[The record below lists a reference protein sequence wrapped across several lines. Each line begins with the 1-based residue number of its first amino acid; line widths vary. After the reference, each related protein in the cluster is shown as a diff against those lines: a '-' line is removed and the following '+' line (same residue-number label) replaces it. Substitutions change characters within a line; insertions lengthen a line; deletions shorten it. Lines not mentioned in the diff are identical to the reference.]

1 MDSYGV
7 LAEYY
12 DSLTTD
18 VDYENWADFLE
29 KLFARSGGE
38 IRSVVDL
45 GCGTASM
52 SAERSTPV
60 SSSVTGCST

>member
-1 MDSYGV
+1 MESYGV

-29 KLFARSGGE
+29 KLFARSGEE
-38 IRSVVDL
+38 ITRVETLV
-45 GCGTASM
+45 
-52 SAERSTPV
+52 STR
-60 SSSVTGCST
+60 